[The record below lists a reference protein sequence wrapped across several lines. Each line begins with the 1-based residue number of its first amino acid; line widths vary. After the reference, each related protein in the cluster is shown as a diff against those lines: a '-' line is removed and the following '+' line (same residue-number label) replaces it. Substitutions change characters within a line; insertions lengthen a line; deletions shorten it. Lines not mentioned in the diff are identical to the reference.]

1 VVAEIIAARPA
12 IEQVPGAAFARAD
25 RSLRVAWLGHK
36 SATIGD
42 GLRTYSREITRG
54 LRNRGHEVV
63 FIHQEPDL
71 ADSQESFAVRGIP
84 AFQRR
89 VVFARPG
96 SRRRIADLLRE
107 YDVDIVHLSIPF
119 STLDFR
125 LPLLCQELGIPIVAT
140 FHVPFARQRSFWA
153 AMAAGLYR
161 LYAPTLARCERVVVL
176 GEQQKRLLL
185 SLGVPAGRIA
195 VLANGVDVDRYCP
208 APSGLRAEL
217 GADRIFSYIGRIDPE
232 KQVDALVRAFLAESP
247 PLTFQ
252 LVIVGSGVELA
263 RLRSRYRDRRI
274 VFLGAVLDEARR
286 IEVLRASDAFF
297 LPSRV
302 EALSIAMLEAM
313 ACGTAVVAT
322 DVGNDGEAIRGAGIV
337 IDPARAVADLRTA
350 IRSLIDSPARCQELG
365 RLARQ
370 RALERFSIDDNI
382 AGLLQVYHAALRAPG
397 VATGAVRAVVD

>member
-1 VVAEIIAARPA
+1 M
-12 IEQVPGAAFARAD
+12 
-25 RSLRVAWLGHK
+25 RVAWLGHK

-54 LRNRGHEVV
+54 LRDRGHEVV

-71 ADSQESFAVRGIP
+71 ADSRESFAVRGFP

-89 VVFARPG
+89 VVLARPG
-96 SRRRIADLLRE
+96 SRRRIKELLRQHE
-107 YDVDIVHLSIPF
+107 IDIVHLSIPF

-125 LPLLCQELGIPIVAT
+125 LPLLCRSLGIPIVAT

-161 LYAPTLARCERVVVL
+161 LYAPTLAGCERVVVL

-185 SLGVPAGRIA
+185 SLGIPAGRIA
-195 VLANGVDVDRYCP
+195 VLPNGVDVDRYSP

-217 GADRIFSYIGRIDPE
+217 GADRIFTYMGRIDPE
-232 KQVDALVRAFLAESP
+232 KQVDALICAFLAESP
-247 PLTFQ
+247 PTNYR
-252 LVIVGSGVELA
+252 LVVVGSGVDLA
-263 RLRSRYRDRRI
+263 RLRARHRDERV

-297 LPSRV
+297 LPSRL

-322 DVGNDGEAIRGAGIV
+322 DVGDDGVALRGAGIV
-337 IDPARAVADLRTA
+337 IDPARAEIELRTA
-350 IRSLIDSPARCQELG
+350 IRSLFDSPALCQELG
-365 RLARQ
+365 GLARQ
-370 RALERFSIDDNI
+370 RALDRFSIDDSI
-382 AGLLQVYHAALRAPG
+382 AGLVQVYDAALCAPADL
-397 VATGAVRAVVD
+397 VA

>member
-1 VVAEIIAARPA
+1 MEITAATPGIERGPVSASAGRERP
-12 IEQVPGAAFARAD
+12 
-25 RSLRVAWLGHK
+25 LRVAWLGHK

-54 LRNRGHEVV
+54 LRDRGLEVV

-71 ADSQESFAVRGIP
+71 ADSRESFAVRGFP

-89 VVFARPG
+89 VVLARPG
-96 SRRRIADLLRE
+96 SRRRIEELLRE
-107 YDVDIVHLSIPF
+107 HQVDLVHLSIPF

-125 LPLLCQELGIPIVAT
+125 LPLLCESLGIPIVAT
-140 FHVPFARQRSFWA
+140 FHVPFARQRSIWA

-176 GEQQKRLLL
+176 GEQQKGLLL
-185 SLGVPAGRIA
+185 GLGVPAGRIV
-195 VLANGVDVDRYCP
+195 VLPNGVDVDRYSP
-208 APSGLRAEL
+208 GPSGLRAEL
-217 GADRIFSYIGRIDPE
+217 GADRIFTYVGRIDPE

-247 PLTFQ
+247 PITFR
-252 LVIVGSGVELA
+252 LVVVGSGVDLA
-263 RLRSRYRDRRI
+263 RLRARHRDERV

-313 ACGTAVVAT
+313 ACGTAVIAT
-322 DVGNDGEAIRGAGIV
+322 DVGDDGVALRGAGIV
-337 IDPARAVADLRTA
+337 IDPARADTELRTA
-350 IRSLIDSPARCQELG
+350 LRSLFDSPALCEELG
-365 RLARQ
+365 ALARQ
-370 RALERFSIDDNI
+370 RALDRFSIHDNI
-382 AGLLQVYHAALRAPG
+382 AGLVDVYQAAIRVPAEL
-397 VATGAVRAVVD
+397 VA

>member
-1 VVAEIIAARPA
+1 MEITTARPA
-12 IEQVPGAAFARAD
+12 IERVRGAGAAAPNRP
-25 RSLRVAWLGHK
+25 LRIGWLGHR

-54 LRNRGHEVV
+54 LRERGHEVV

-71 ADSQESFAVRGIP
+71 ADSRESFAVRGIP

-96 SRRRIADLLRE
+96 SRRRIEELLRE
-107 YDVDIVHLSIPF
+107 HEVDIVHLSIPF

-125 LPLLCQELGIPIVAT
+125 LPLLCQALGIPIVAT
-140 FHVPFARQRSFWA
+140 FHVPFARERSFWA

-176 GEQQKRLLL
+176 GEKQRGLLL
-185 SLGVPAGRIA
+185 RLGVAAGRIS
-195 VLANGVDVDRYCP
+195 VLPNGVDLDRYSP
-208 APSGLRAEL
+208 ASSGFRAEL
-217 GADRIFSYIGRIDPE
+217 GADRIFTYVGRIDPE

-247 PLTFQ
+247 PSTYR

-263 RLRSRYRDRRI
+263 RLRSRHRDARV
-274 VFLGAVLDEARR
+274 VFMGGVLDEARR
-286 IEVLRASDAFF
+286 IEVLRAADAFF

-322 DVGNDGEAIRGAGIV
+322 DVGNDGDAIRGAGIV
-337 IDPARAVADLRTA
+337 IDADRAVTELRAA
-350 IRSLIDSPARCQELG
+350 IRTLIDSPARCQELG
-365 RLARQ
+365 LLARQ
-370 RALERFSIDDNI
+370 RAVERFSIEDNI
-382 AGLLQVYHAALRAPG
+382 AGLLDVYDAALRAQGGVVAQPG
-397 VATGAVRAVVD
+397 

>member
-1 VVAEIIAARPA
+1 MAEITTAGPGVERAPGMENASPDRP
-12 IEQVPGAAFARAD
+12 
-25 RSLRVAWLGHK
+25 LRVAWLGHK

-54 LRNRGHEVV
+54 LRERGHEVV

-71 ADSQESFAVRGIP
+71 ADSQESFAVRGFP

-89 VVFARPG
+89 VVLARPG
-96 SRRRIADLLRE
+96 SRRRIEALLRE
-107 YDVDIVHLSIPF
+107 HEVDLVHLSIPF

-125 LPLLCQELGIPIVAT
+125 LPLLCQSLGIPIVAT
-140 FHVPFARQRSFWA
+140 FHVPFARQRSIWA

-161 LYAPTLARCERVVVL
+161 LYAPSLAGCERVVVL

-185 SLGVPAGRIA
+185 ALGVPAGRIA
-195 VLANGVDVDRYCP
+195 VLPNGVDVERYSP
-208 APSGLRAEL
+208 GPSPFRAEL
-217 GADRIFSYIGRIDPE
+217 GADRIFTYIGRIDPE

-247 PLTFQ
+247 PMTCR

-263 RLRSRYRDRRI
+263 RLRARHRDQRV

-286 IEVLRASDAFF
+286 IAILRASDAFF

-322 DVGNDGEAIRGAGIV
+322 DVGDDGVALGGAGIV
-337 IDPARAVADLRTA
+337 IDPARAEGELRMA
-350 IRSLIDSPARCQELG
+350 IRSLIDSPALCQELG
-365 RLARQ
+365 GLARQ
-370 RALERFSIDDNI
+370 RAVERFSIEDNI
-382 AGLLQVYHAALRAPG
+382 AGLVRVYEAALRAPEEL
-397 VATGAVRAVVD
+397 VA